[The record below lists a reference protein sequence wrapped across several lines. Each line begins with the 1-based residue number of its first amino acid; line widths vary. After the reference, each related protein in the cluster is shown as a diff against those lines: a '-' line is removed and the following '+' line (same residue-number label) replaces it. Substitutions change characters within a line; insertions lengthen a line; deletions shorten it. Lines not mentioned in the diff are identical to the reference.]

1 MKQNEKQ
8 ITVLSC
14 NFKFQL
20 TNEEAYDIVHNKNGK
35 VAKANRKYL
44 NDLLTMAA
52 KKCLEEYDKDKKER
66 KESEK
71 KIEEKN

>member
-1 MKQNEKQ
+1 MKNNEKQ

-20 TNEEAYDIVHNKNGK
+20 TNEEAYDIIHNKNGK

-44 NDLLTMAA
+44 NDLLVMAA
-52 KKCLEEYDKDKKER
+52 KKCLEEFKKDKLVKE
-66 KESEK
+66 
-71 KIEEKN
+71 EEN

>member
-1 MKQNEKQ
+1 MKSNGKQ

-20 TNEEAYDIVHNKNGK
+20 TNEEAYDIIYNKNGK

-44 NDLLTMAA
+44 NDLLVMAA
-52 KKCLEEYDKDKKER
+52 RKCLEEFDKDKA
-66 KESEK
+66 EK
-71 KIEEKN
+71 KKEI